1 MKYVYKFIDSPVGRL
16 KIVGNDDGLAAVLWE
31 DDDPR
36 RVRLEAPEEDDD
48 HPVLVEAAR
57 QLGEYFAGARR
68 SFTVRLNFVGTA
80 FQKKVWAALLAIP
93 LGETVSYA
101 ELARRIGAPKA
112 ARAVGAANGKNP
124 IAIIG
129 PCHRVIGSS
138 GGLTG
143 FAGGLDVKRTL
154 LELERRLRERFDTQ
168 SG

>member
-16 KIVGNDDGLAAVLWE
+16 KLVGNDDGLAAVLW

-36 RVRLEAPEEDDD
+36 RVRLEATQEDDG
-48 HPVLVEAAR
+48 HPVLVEAQR
-57 QLGEYFAGARR
+57 QLGEYFAGTRR
-68 SFTVRLNFVGTA
+68 SFSVRLNFVGTE
-80 FQKKVWAALLAIP
+80 FQKKVWAALLEIP

-138 GGLTG
+138 GGLTD
-143 FAGGLDVKRTL
+143 FAGGLAVKQTL
-154 LELERRLRERFDTQ
+154 LELERRRRERPD
-168 SG
+168 